1 MKQKA
6 LDYLRQCIDR
16 AKIDST
22 ISEMYRKHCP
32 SLCAVDPF
40 NLWDEIYD
48 LLEEFGEDEDLPE
61 NWWLE
66 YWEDQTEVFNDL
78 A

>member
-22 ISEMYRKHCP
+22 ISEMYREHCS
-32 SLCAVDPF
+32 SLRAVDPF

-66 YWEDQTEVFNDL
+66 YWEDEEDVFDDL
-78 A
+78 